1 LNNTKLLKNQDIRD
15 LVCEGI
21 LLREFSPY
29 GCETK
34 PGRTYGYN
42 PFSKK
47 CVDITDYEGPEKPD
61 SIAGQKKKKE
71 KTVGKAPLGDTAEAI
86 ADGIFNSL
94 SLEEIKKCYKNN
106 TWASGLG
113 LFFNAEA
120 AFIGRKALGLV
131 YSVATLPTPIGKNKQ
146 GKIINNQVAD
156 DIARAEREA
165 FERLSGWQKASRR
178 IAGAPKGFFT
188 LLKLA
193 KAINVTKLAAIGG
206 LAALT
211 YGGAMAGDA
220 MAGPT
225 SERYFGMGNWKKS
238 LDNLFLTYLDPR
250 NIELKSISCFI
261 TAAVVGRSL
270 RHVLVNT
277 LPVAKATG
285 GLIKDS
291 VVQATVRRQ
300 LAAAIKKVNTP
311 ELNKFSALK
320 GSQWLPR
327 GTTIKIGT
335 NGKLVISPS
344 LPGRIEIP
352 LNTPTGKALKK
363 YATGDKVV
371 FDPNALAKELDDISE
386 EAFKISEDFLAKEIN
401 IFKESDVAKQLRNVI
416 KMGPTGNPAIRS
428 SILSNSSD
436 TIKAILE
443 SSEAAVKEF
452 AKSTDELKV
461 LEANMPN
468 ILKNGQ
474 PEELLKRMKTMAV
487 TTSDSISDI
496 AKTDGFFKRPETLK
510 YLEDYLTAHK
520 KAKTLEKGLVEDFA
534 KASAIFNSKQNA
546 FFQTLT
552 KKGKATKIVSD
563 FLLTGPG
570 NAYKGMWNS
579 LPRRF
584 NDMRGKLSGFSDA
597 QKALDNLYMP
607 GSMILAVPALSLGVQ
622 FVMELNR
629 IEELETIAYEVF
641 KDFKAENYTKENIDP
656 TKVEIDI
663 SKLFNDFN
671 QKVQN
676 SDFYPDGKKK
686 VKRVNEELKNKESS
700 AYKKFD
706 EEINSSD
713 ANAFNLQNSFLRI
726 VRSAF
731 SAKEEK
737 QNEGVTVMTSKKLS
751 DLVREVLN
759 ENSGMGY
766 GKYPY
771 GNMHGEDEEPKA
783 DYIEEWKSLSMEVI
797 RDESRDTAIQIAKI
811 LVRDLELFE
820 DVLDLAGQNQSVGTE
835 ILTKLKQIKEKA

>member
-1 LNNTKLLKNQDIRD
+1 MNNTKLLKNQDIRD
-15 LVCEGI
+15 LVCEGV

-61 SIAGQKKKKE
+61 FIAGPKKKKE
-71 KTVGKAPLGDTAEAI
+71 KTVGEAPLGDTAEAI

-165 FERLSGWQKASRR
+165 FERLNWYQKSSRVMR
-178 IAGAPKGFFT
+178 DLPKGFFQFFRSASKVK
-188 LLKLA
+188 LKF
-193 KAINVTKLAAIGG
+193 IGG
-206 LAALT
+206 VAALA
-211 YGGAMAGDA
+211 YGGAVAGDA
-220 MAGPT
+220 LSGPT
-225 SERYFGMGNWKKS
+225 SKRYFGMGSWKKN

-277 LPVAKATG
+277 LPAAKATG

-371 FDPNALAKELDDISE
+371 FDPNALAKELDDISD
-386 EAFKISEDFLAKEIN
+386 EAFKISEDFLTKEIN

-416 KMGPTGNPAIRS
+416 KMGPAGNPAIRS

-452 AKSTDELKV
+452 AKSTDELKA

-468 ILKNGQ
+468 ILKNDG
-474 PEELLKRMKTMAV
+474 PEELLKRMKVRAA

-496 AKTDGFFKRPETLK
+496 VKTDDFFKRPETLK

-552 KKGKATKIVSD
+552 TKGKATKIVSD

-570 NAYKGMWNS
+570 NAYKGLWNS

-584 NDMRGKLSGFSDA
+584 NDMRSQLSGFSDA

-622 FVMELNR
+622 VAMEISR
-629 IEELETIAYEVF
+629 IEELETIAYEIF
-641 KDFKAENYTKENIDP
+641 KDFKVEKYAKENIDP

-663 SKLFNDFN
+663 SKLFSDFN
-671 QKVQN
+671 QKVQ
-676 SDFYPDGKKK
+676 SSEFYSDGKKK
-686 VKRVNEELKNKESS
+686 VKRVNEVLKNKDSD

-706 EEINSSD
+706 EEMNSST
-713 ANAFNLQNSFLRI
+713 ANTFNLQNSFLRI

-731 SAKEEK
+731 AATEEK

-771 GNMHGEDEEPKA
+771 GNMHGGDEEPKE

-811 LVRDLELFE
+811 LIRDLELFE

-835 ILTKLKQIKEKA
+835 ILTKLKQVKEKA